1 MLVVLSLLTA
11 DVITYQSIHQ
21 LEYSSHKDSLT
32 LPVKPYVKPIPL
44 IPRKDT
50 ILRREVFGYLPY
62 WRRDWY
68 PSLNY
73 DLLSVIAYFGVELG
87 PTGNIIN
94 YHGWPVTG
102 LIDLAHAHGVKV
114 VLVAICFSSDA
125 IRSIIRNPTYTQ
137 NAIRNLLEQVQLGNA
152 DGINIDFELPYS
164 SDSTYFTDFMRALA
178 DTFHAHNPNYYVVLD
193 VTAVNWLNR
202 FQVAEL
208 AQICDAILI
217 MAYDYYWA
225 GSQYAGPVAPLT
237 GSTYYG
243 DYNVTNTVN
252 YYLTYVPANKLLLG
266 VPYYGYDWPVVDSS
280 PRARTTGQGV
290 AKTFAQIME
299 ELNNYGRLWDME
311 SQTPWYRYYSGG
323 WHQCWYDDDTSLG
336 LKYELVEA
344 KTLRGIGIWALSYDG
359 YYTQL
364 WDAIYYHFVSPPLP
378 TAPEPIY
385 AVAQPGYIELLW
397 HSSTYADGYKVYV
410 SEDGE
415 SFDSLTTTAD
425 TCLVIDNLPSG
436 RAYFFKIKSYNIKGE
451 SDFSR
456 ELIGAYMGYDVS
468 PILIVNGFDS
478 PKPGNTY
485 SYVYHHG
492 KSLANTGYGFASA
505 TNEAIIS
512 GTVELNDYMV
522 VDWILGQEDISDD
535 VFNPIEQQILIQYL
549 EAGGHLLV
557 SGSDIG
563 YALGN
568 TDFYHNYLH
577 AEYVTDNTQLY
588 QVEGVSPPFD
598 GLTFNFDDGNHGIYR
613 VRYPDAI
620 DTCNGSRRI
629 LRYTGSNYFAGI
641 AYEADYKLIYLS
653 FPIETVYPQASRDTL
668 MACIM
673 RSWGVPQPICEPR
686 IELRYN
692 TVFSRYWQLNLS
704 SRGITTVSI
713 EVYDIVGRQL
723 TAKRYHTHSVTFTWD
738 ATNVPPGVYF
748 VNIKLNHTPY
758 RVIKLLH
765 IR

>member
-11 DVITYQSIHQ
+11 HVITYQSIHQ
-21 LEYSSHKDSLT
+21 LEYNSHRDSLT
-32 LPVKPYVKPIPL
+32 LPAKPYVKPIPL

-62 WRRDWY
+62 WRCNWY

-114 VLVAICFSSDA
+114 VLVAICFGSDA
-125 IRSIIRNPTYTQ
+125 IHSIIRNPTYTQ
-137 NAIRNLLEQVQLGNA
+137 NAIHNLLEQVELGNV

-164 SDSTYFTDFMRALA
+164 SDSTYFTDFMHALA
-178 DTFHAHNPNYYVVLD
+178 DTFHAHNPDYYVVLD

-208 AQICDAILI
+208 AQICDAIFI

-280 PRARTTGQGV
+280 PRARTTGQGT

-299 ELNNYGRLWDME
+299 ELDNYGRLWDTE
-311 SQTPWYRYYSGG
+311 SQTPWYRYYSSG

-364 WDAIYYHFVSPPLP
+364 WDAIYYHFVLPPLP

-385 AVAQPGYIELLW
+385 ALAQPGYIELLW

-415 SFDSLTTTAD
+415 SFDSLTTTFD

-456 ELIGAYMGYDVS
+456 ELIGAYMGYDAS

-505 TNEAIIS
+505 TNEAITS
-512 GTVELNDYMV
+512 GTIELNDYMV
-522 VDWILGQEDISDD
+522 VDWILGQEDTPDD

-563 YALGN
+563 YALGS

-577 AEYVTDNTQLY
+577 AEYVTDNTQRY

-641 AYEADYKLIYLS
+641 TYEADYKLIYLS

-668 MACIM
+668 MARIM
-673 RSWGVPQPICEPR
+673 RFWGVPQPICEPL
-686 IELRYN
+686 IELHYN
-692 TVFSRYWQLNLS
+692 TVFSGYWQLNLS
-704 SRGITTVSI
+704 SQGITTVKI
-713 EVYDIVGRQL
+713 EVYDMLGRQL
-723 TAKRYHTHSVTFTWD
+723 TAKRYQTHSITFTWD

-748 VNIKLNHTPY
+748 VNIELNHTPY
-758 RVIKLLH
+758 RIIKLLH
-765 IR
+765 IG